1 MPGASGSGIKIT
13 LLLPKYNPL
22 DAWLAWNLQ
31 ARAYKRYLVKLELRE
46 YKKDFIKSKIIPILR
61 LPHIFTTYMARGKGW
76 QFQNWNY
83 F

>member
-13 LLLPKYNPL
+13 LLLPKCTPL

-61 LPHIFTTYMARGKGW
+61 LPRFFTTYKVREKAR